1 MSKAQRA
8 QFTCA
13 KVVMDSAQD
22 IIGRF
27 YAEITNLGI
36 SDTSRLFNQATCSNV
51 FKHINSILR
60 AYND

>member
-1 MSKAQRA
+1 MSKAQRV

-36 SDTSRLFNQATCSNV
+36 SDTSRLLNQAYVELLEDVRYDLLKCV
-51 FKHINSILR
+51 
-60 AYND
+60 

>member
-1 MSKAQRA
+1 MSKAQRV

-36 SDTSRLFNQATCSNV
+36 SDTSRLFNQAYVELLEDVRYDLLKC
-51 FKHINSILR
+51 
-60 AYND
+60 A

>member
-1 MSKAQRA
+1 MSKDQRV

-36 SDTSRLFNQATCSNV
+36 SDTSRLFNQAYVELLEDVRYDLLKCV
-51 FKHINSILR
+51 
-60 AYND
+60 